1 LEFQFDRHAAR
12 NELQAATF
20 RRKMPAMVR
29 LLLSPKGSM
38 AIELKPV
45 PPPEPRSGRRHR
57 ETAARGPVRLP
68 PALQNHRQG
77 FLKECPPGHRCVRS
91 GVHRS
96 GRAADRRQ
104 LHQRFRRA
112 GRPYADSAPGARP
125 ASGLLRQRL
134 IDEGKAEEAD
144 LSVEDLKQGFLIGN
158 MVRGLMKARL
168 A

>member
-1 LEFQFDRHAAR
+1 
-12 NELQAATF
+12 
-20 RRKMPAMVR
+20 MVR

-45 PPPEPRSGRRHR
+45 PPPE
-57 ETAARGPVRLP
+57 RGPVDVIVRPLPVDPSDFRLRYKTT
-68 PALQNHRQG
+68 AKG
-77 FLKECPPGHRCVRS
+77 FLKDVRRDT
-91 GVHRS
+91 GAFEAVFT
-96 GRAADRRQ
+96 DP
-104 LHQRFRRA
+104 A
-112 GRPYADSAPGARP
+112 GRLTEGSFTNVFVERDGRMLTPPLERGLLP
-125 ASGLLRQRL
+125 GLLRQRL